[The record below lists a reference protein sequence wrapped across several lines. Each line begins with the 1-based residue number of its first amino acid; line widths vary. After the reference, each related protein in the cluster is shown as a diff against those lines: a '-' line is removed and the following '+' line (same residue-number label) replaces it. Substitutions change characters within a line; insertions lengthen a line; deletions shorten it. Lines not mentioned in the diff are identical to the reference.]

1 MDVVDQ
7 MRTLI
12 AVADHGSFTKA
23 GKALGKSKA
32 LVSKHIGELEDRLG
46 ARLLNRTTR
55 QVGITEV
62 GDAYLQRAREIVT
75 EIEALE
81 DSVTSNAADPRGRLK
96 LTAPQAFGE
105 LELMELMCAFQER
118 HPHIVPDVFLSD
130 RVIDVVGE
138 GFDVAIRVTAMPD
151 SSLIVRKLC
160 DVRIC
165 LCAAPQYLEQ
175 NGHPQSLADLA
186 EHICIADT
194 NMEPPDVWR
203 LSDGEDKTI
212 NLKLKA
218 ALRINSAVA
227 VRQATRAGLGIAAC
241 PEFAVARDIASG
253 DLIELFPG
261 AANPGLALHLLYP
274 HRLHLSAKV
283 RAFID
288 FAANWYKDRPPWQ
301 RA

>member
-12 AVADHGSFTKA
+12 AVADSGSFTKA
-23 GKALGKSKA
+23 GKALGRSKA

-62 GDAYLQRAREIVT
+62 GRAYLQRARELVA

-81 DSVTSNAADPRGRLK
+81 DSVISNSGDPRGRLR

-105 LELMELMCAFQER
+105 LELMELMCAFQAD
-118 HPHIVPDVFLSD
+118 HPQIAPDIFLSD
-130 RVIDVVGE
+130 RVIDVIGE
-138 GFDVAIRVTAMPD
+138 GYDVAMRVTAMPD

-160 DVRIC
+160 DVRMC
-165 LCAAPQYLEQ
+165 LCASPEYLDRAGRPEQ
-175 NGHPQSLADLA
+175 LNDLA
-186 EHICIADT
+186 AHTCIFDT
-194 NMEPPDVWR
+194 NMQPRDVWR
-203 LSDGEDKTI
+203 FRDG
-212 NLKLKA
+212 NGGVRQLKLA
-218 ALRINSAVA
+218 PALHINSAVA
-227 VRQATRAGLGIAAC
+227 VRQAVRAGRGIAAC
-241 PEFAVARDIASG
+241 PEFAVARDIANG
-253 DLIELFPG
+253 DLVELFPG
-261 AANPGLALHLLYP
+261 AADYELALHILYP

-288 FAANWYKDRPPWQ
+288 FAVDWYRDAPPWR